1 MKKTNNIKKRNNLK
15 EILVLVRK
23 DLYTLRWAI
32 VAILVFGGILQA
44 VFGSIC
50 PMRAITGLPC
60 PGCGMTR
67 AAISLLQGRWD
78 KVLQYNVLV
87 VFWIVF
93 ILYLLWMRYVRTGAK
108 VRWEAP
114 AIILGIIT
122 IAYYVYRMCLFFPGT
137 EPIAYHSKNIVE
149 WLLKL

>member
-1 MKKTNNIKKRNNLK
+1 MKNRNSTKKRNNLK
-15 EILVLVRK
+15 QIIVLVKK
-23 DLYTLRWAI
+23 DLYTIRWAL
-32 VAILVFGGILQA
+32 VAILVSGGIMQA

-67 AAISLLQGRWD
+67 AAISLLRGRWD
-78 KVLQYNVLV
+78 LVVQYNVLV
-87 VFWIVF
+87 VFWIGF
-93 ILYLLWMRYVRTGAK
+93 ILYLLWMRYVRTDVR

-114 AIILGIIT
+114 TILLGLGT
-122 IAYYVYRMCLFFPGT
+122 IAYYAYRMCLFFPGI
-137 EPIAYHSKNIVE
+137 EPITYHSKNVVE